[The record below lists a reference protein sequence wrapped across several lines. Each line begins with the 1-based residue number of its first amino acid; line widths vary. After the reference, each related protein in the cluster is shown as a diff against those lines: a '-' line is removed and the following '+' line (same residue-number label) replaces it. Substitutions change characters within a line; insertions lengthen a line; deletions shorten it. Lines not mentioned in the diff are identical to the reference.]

1 MVHQAAYKNALSR
14 SLYAPR
20 FNLHHLGESTI
31 RDFRNQNLT
40 ANRLS
45 LIGVGIRHDDLVRI
59 ADQYK
64 LPAGQL
70 NRQKAKYIGG
80 EIRQENGSDLIHMAL
95 AAEGAR

>member
-1 MVHQAAYKNALSR
+1 MAYKNALSR
-14 SLYAPR
+14 PLFAPR
-20 FNLHHLGESTI
+20 FNLHHLDEHTLKE
-31 RDFRNQNLT
+31 FRNQNLT

-45 LIGVGIRHDDLVRI
+45 VIGVGIRHDDLVRI
-59 ADQYK
+59 ADQYR

-80 EIRQENGSDLIHMAL
+80 EIREENQTSLVHIAL